1 MGEAILGVILT
12 VVVIIISWG
21 VSLMVLAMFME
32 RRPKRRPCR
41 SEDHY
46 SSRMIVEVLNDAGIY
61 VVNEDF
67 SCDCTRDYYDDGYG
81 Y

>member
-1 MGEAILGVILT
+1 MGEVILGVVLS
-12 VVVIIISWG
+12 VVVIIIS
-21 VSLMVLAMFME
+21 LHILMFLAMVLE
-32 RRPKRRPCR
+32 RRPNLRPCR

-46 SSRMIVEVLNDAGIY
+46 SSDRIVEVLNDAGIY
-61 VVNEDF
+61 VINHDF